1 MSDFINSVP
10 VRRKALA
17 ANQKTIADT
26 TANNIFATQINPSED
41 LISTV
46 SESINVTT
54 DSNINVAT
62 DVTTNSNTSVTTFRF
77 KLKLKPK
84 EKAELITI
92 RITKSNKEKI
102 DKLARKH
109 STTRQEIIN
118 EAFNLLFKSLGV

>member
-41 LISTV
+41 LISAL
-46 SESINVTT
+46 SESIIVTT
-54 DSNINVAT
+54 DSNT
-62 DVTTNSNTSVTTFRF
+62 DVTTDSNTTVTTTKY

-92 RITKSNKEKI
+92 RIIKSNKEKL

>member
-26 TANNIFATQINPSED
+26 TANNIFTTQINPIKD
-41 LISTV
+41 LISALG
-46 SESINVTT
+46 ESIDVT
-54 DSNINVAT
+54 T
-62 DVTTNSNTSVTTFRF
+62 DVTTTKY
-77 KLKLKPK
+77 KLKLKTK

-92 RITKSNKEKI
+92 RIIKSNKEKL
-102 DKLARKH
+102 DKLAKKH

-118 EAFNLLFKSLGV
+118 EAFNLLFKSL